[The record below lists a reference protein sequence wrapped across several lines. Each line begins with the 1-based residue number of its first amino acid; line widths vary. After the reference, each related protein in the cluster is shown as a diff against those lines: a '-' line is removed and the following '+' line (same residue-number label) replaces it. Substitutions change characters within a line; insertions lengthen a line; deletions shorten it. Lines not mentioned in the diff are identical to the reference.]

1 MSLSA
6 LQLAG
11 FLGATG
17 VTIGAFGA
25 HYLKPTLVAR
35 GTLESFKTGVQ
46 YQLIHAVAILALH
59 TAGNNR
65 GKGTGTDTSAPAA
78 TAARWWAVGVL
89 LFSGSIYGLS
99 LGGPRILG
107 PVTPLGGM
115 CMIAGWVTLLIQ

>member
-1 MSLSA
+1 MFI
-6 LQLAG
+6 
-11 FLGATG
+11 FLGLRSWDEQKWALLRSLWG
-17 VTIGAFGA
+17 SI
-25 HYLKPTLVAR
+25 K
-35 GTLESFKTGVQ
+35 SFP
-46 YQLIHAVAILALH
+46 
-59 TAGNNR
+59 
-65 GKGTGTDTSAPAA
+65 SAAAAA